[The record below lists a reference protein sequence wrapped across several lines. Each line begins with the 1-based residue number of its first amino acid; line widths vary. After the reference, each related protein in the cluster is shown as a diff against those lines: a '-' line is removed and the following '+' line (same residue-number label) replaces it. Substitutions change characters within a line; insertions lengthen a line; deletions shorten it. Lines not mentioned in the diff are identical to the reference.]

1 MTRAKNSAGPP
12 DDDFAAELRGFGL
25 PGIVAVLLILLTGNV
40 FVGNM
45 IAVPIGALLVLVWAR
60 WSRTPWR
67 ELGLARP
74 HRWWLTLVGG
84 VVFGAVLA
92 LLLKAVVKP
101 LLGID
106 AVNQPYHFLVGNTAM
121 LPTAVWAMFVAGFGE
136 ELVFRGY
143 FFERLGRMFGSGRWA
158 RTAIVLLTSAAFGLE
173 HYANQG
179 PAGVTQG
186 VIVGLTFGTIAM
198 LTGRIWLLMIAHTAF
213 DLTALTIIYLDLETT
228 VAHAVF
234 K

>member
-1 MTRAKNSAGPP
+1 MTRDENRAGPP
-12 DDDFAAELRGFGL
+12 GGDFAAELRGFGL
-25 PGIVAVLLILLTGNV
+25 PGIAAILLILLTGNI
-40 FVGNM
+40 FVGDM
-45 IAVPIGALLVLVWAR
+45 IALPVGAVLVLVWAR

-74 HRWWLTLVGG
+74 HRWGLTLAGG
-84 VVFGAVLA
+84 VVFGAALA

-143 FFERLGRMFGSGRWA
+143 FFERLGRLFGSGRGA
-158 RTAIVLLTSAAFGLE
+158 RIAIVLLTSAGFGLA
-173 HYANQG
+173 HHANQG

-198 LTGRIWLLMIAHTAF
+198 CTGRIWLLMIAHTAF
-213 DLTALTIIYLDLETT
+213 DLAALTIIYLDLETT
-228 VAHAVF
+228 LAHAVF